1 MPSKNGNPADSELP
15 PFDLHED
22 AWGRLVLVDHEGVS
36 HAPVEPVR
44 GFPISDPDH
53 WISICDSEGRE
64 LIVVRDLAALAP
76 ATRAV
81 LEKDLARREFVPLIR
96 RILRVPAD
104 TEPSEW
110 EVETDRGCTRFL
122 LNSGDDVRR
131 LGPHR
136 AQIIDSQGIRYLVD
150 DVRQL
155 DARSRR
161 IIENLL

>member
-1 MPSKNGNPADSELP
+1 MPSKNGNPGDSDVR
-15 PFDLHED
+15 PFDLHQD
-22 AWGRLVLVDHEGVS
+22 AWGRLVLVDREGVS

-53 WISICDSEGRE
+53 WISICDAEGRE
-64 LIVVRDLAALAP
+64 LLAVHDLGALAP
-76 ATRAV
+76 ALREV

-96 RILRVPAD
+96 RILSVPAD
-104 TEPSEW
+104 AEPSEW

-122 LNSGDDVRR
+122 LNSADDVRR

-150 DVRQL
+150 DTRRL